1 MTAYS
6 TYGISGQTYFT
17 PRDKVAGKHPVVLAH
32 GMTGNAR
39 SWLNVASWNTSI
51 WTKMMALA
59 GFNMLAASF
68 GDGFGAPSE
77 SADMEACRGL
87 CATAFPWCD
96 SSKLVIVGM
105 SMGHM
110 NALGYRRDHPT
121 RVAGILGI
129 MGAVDITAARAAD
142 NPAGVRAGTDA
153 AWGVVY
159 PAPLP
164 APALFMPQAPTLKGI
179 PYRMYGS
186 TADTIALAADAQAF
200 AAAMEGEW
208 IQAGVGAHGDAIM
221 ADVPIQGSIDFL
233 RSCGA

>member
-1 MTAYS
+1 M
-6 TYGISGQTYFT
+6 SGYTSKYIAGAVVFT
-17 PRDKVAGKHPVVLAH
+17 PKRPEAGKYPVLLMH
-32 GMTGNAR
+32 GMGGNAR
-39 SWLNVASWNTSI
+39 SWLNATSVNAAR

-59 GFNMLAASF
+59 GFNMMTVSA

-77 SADMEACRGL
+77 SADMEVMRNWA
-87 CATAFPWCD
+87 ATNMPWCD

-121 RVAGILGI
+121 KVAGILGI
-129 MGAVDITAARAAD
+129 MGAVDITAARVAD
-142 NPAGVRAGTDA
+142 NPPGVRAGTDT

-159 PAPLP
+159 PAALP
-164 APALFMPQAPTLKGI
+164 ADALFMAQAPTLKGI

-200 AAAMEGEW
+200 ATAMEGEW
-208 IQAGVGAHGDAIM
+208 IAAGAGAHGDAIM